1 MDNYKLIRPEER
13 IWDSHPQLHGAHV
26 SYLLSKRGDQVDIT
40 CALVHLL
47 VGSKVEKHVHENSDD
62 IIYVLKGKAKMWVD
76 GIGDV
81 PLVTGTF
88 LRIPKGT
95 MHQPHD
101 VEEDLIAHD
110 IWYPALV

>member
-1 MDNYKLIRPEER
+1 MENFKLIQPQER
-13 IWDSHPQLHGAHV
+13 KWDPHPQLPGVEVA
-26 SYLLSKRGDQVDIT
+26 YLVSKRADKVDIT
-40 CALVHLL
+40 CALVHLP
-47 VGSKVEKHVHENSDD
+47 VGSHVDKHLHENSDD

-81 PLVTGTF
+81 PLVAGTF

-101 VEEDLIAHD
+101 IEEDFIAHD
-110 IWYPALV
+110 TWYPALA